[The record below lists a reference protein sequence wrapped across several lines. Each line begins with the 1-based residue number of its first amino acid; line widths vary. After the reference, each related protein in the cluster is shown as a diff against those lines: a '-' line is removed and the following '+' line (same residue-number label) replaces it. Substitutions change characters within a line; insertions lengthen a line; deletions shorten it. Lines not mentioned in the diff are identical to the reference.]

1 MKALRILFA
10 ILLSVLLFVSQ
21 AALFCLFVADRLI
34 SPAAL
39 TSAVE
44 GAGLMDSIV
53 SDLMTS
59 MDLAADAADAG
70 PLNAY
75 AGRLAADVVASLVR
89 GDALPHV
96 DETELAGLLSDL
108 LVPAIGDTAE
118 TVGALMATELAS
130 QLNDMLASRLSLAVT
145 LGITTRSLAI
155 LETLFSPVTRIL
167 LAVAILLF
175 GLLLV
180 LVLGKR
186 RRKGRIGLIW
196 WSVTAALSGIAVLLC
211 GVGMNS
217 ALLSARDRIAKCLN
231 ASPREIYFTSGGSE
245 ADNQAILSAARLGER
260 KGKKHIISTA
270 FEHHAVLHTLKK
282 LEKEGF
288 TVELLPVGPIGTV
301 TAQQVKRAIREDTCL
316 VSVMYANNEIGSI
329 LPISEI
335 GAVCREA
342 GVLFH
347 TDAVQAVGH
356 LPIDV
361 KAQNID
367 LLSLSAHKF
376 HGPKGIGALYIR
388 SGLKLPPYIHGGG
401 QERGIRAGTEPTPQ
415 IAAFG
420 VAAEIASAKMAEATK
435 TMAELRTH
443 AIDRLTAEVE
453 GVTVIGGGAPHIL
466 SISLPGYRSEVLM
479 NFLEAREIYTSK
491 SSACKKGGRSHVLEA
506 IGLPSNVIDGALRI
520 SFSRYTTRE
529 DIDALCDALRDA
541 KQSLFP
547 SLH

>member
-89 GDALPHV
+89 GDTLPHV
-96 DETELAGLLSDL
+96 DETELADLLSDL

-118 TVGALMATELAS
+118 TVGALMATELAA

-217 ALLSARDRIAKCLN
+217 ALLSARDTDSAQFVDALQK
-231 ASPREIYFTSGGSE
+231 SSGG
-245 ADNQAILSAARLGER
+245 AFTLFGLLG
-260 KGKKHIISTA
+260 
-270 FEHHAVLHTLKK
+270 L
-282 LEKEGF
+282 
-288 TVELLPVGPIGTV
+288 
-301 TAQQVKRAIREDTCL
+301 
-316 VSVMYANNEIGSI
+316 
-329 LPISEI
+329 
-335 GAVCREA
+335 
-342 GVLFH
+342 
-347 TDAVQAVGH
+347 
-356 LPIDV
+356 
-361 KAQNID
+361 
-367 LLSLSAHKF
+367 
-376 HGPKGIGALYIR
+376 
-388 SGLKLPPYIHGGG
+388 
-401 QERGIRAGTEPTPQ
+401 
-415 IAAFG
+415 G
-420 VAAEIASAKMAEATK
+420 VAALLLGLYFATK
-435 TMAELRTH
+435 PRRRRVPAGSSG
-443 AIDRLTAEVE
+443 TA
-453 GVTVIGGGAPHIL
+453 
-466 SISLPGYRSEVLM
+466 
-479 NFLEAREIYTSK
+479 ARR
-491 SSACKKGGRSHVLEA
+491 A
-506 IGLPSNVIDGALRI
+506 
-520 SFSRYTTRE
+520 
-529 DIDALCDALRDA
+529 
-541 KQSLFP
+541 
-547 SLH
+547 